1 MAFTGTP
8 IITQITDGIVRITGV
23 ALPGDGTGG
32 TIGLAGATGT
42 PPDVRL
48 PASFRPAPYS
58 RGDAVI
64 SLQDSVDASFR
75 LAALGEALCNPVV
88 VKTGATEEDFR
99 IEIGTDLGTPTP
111 LLEIYIKFH
120 G

>member
-1 MAFTGTP
+1 VVKQVSDA
-8 IITQITDGIVRITGV
+8 IVRITGV
-23 ALPGDGTGG
+23 ALPVDGTTG

-48 PASFRPAPYS
+48 PSSFRPAPYS
-58 RGDAVI
+58 RGDQVV

-75 LAALGEALCNPVV
+75 LAALGSPLCDPVV
-88 VKTGATEEDFR
+88 IKTGTTEEDFR
-99 IEIGTDLGTPTP
+99 ITLATDLETPSP
-111 LLEIYIKFH
+111 LLEIYVKFH